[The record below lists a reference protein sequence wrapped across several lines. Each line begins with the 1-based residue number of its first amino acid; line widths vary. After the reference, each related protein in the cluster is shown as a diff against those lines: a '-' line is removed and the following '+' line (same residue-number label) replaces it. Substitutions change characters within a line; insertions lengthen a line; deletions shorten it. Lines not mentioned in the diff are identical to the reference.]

1 MWLEYKTQK
10 WNQTGQLL
18 HSVPNWITEVE
29 FKALQW
35 SINHVSRNLEY
46 IPNTIIKWYKWEK
59 IESKAERPR
68 QRHKAHTNKWIIGI

>member
-59 IESKAERPR
+59 LNPKLKDRD
-68 QRHKAHTNKWIIGI
+68 KDTKHTQIIGI